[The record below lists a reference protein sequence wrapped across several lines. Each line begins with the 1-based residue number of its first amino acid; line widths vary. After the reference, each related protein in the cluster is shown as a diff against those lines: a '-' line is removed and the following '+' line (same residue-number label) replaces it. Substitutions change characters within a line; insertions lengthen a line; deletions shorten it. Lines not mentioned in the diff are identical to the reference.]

1 MNKKDWN
8 EGLNN
13 IDPALVEEHIEEM
26 EKIAAKSRKD
36 RTAWIRY
43 VSVAATVCLVFGV
56 LVASLILNRA
66 DEPEAVPEKTEETT
80 EETTQEQ
87 SYDTETSEVTT
98 EEDYDTES
106 SEITTEEGNRDTES
120 PSESETVGGVITDA
134 TSEDVSETDS
144 EEDTTEEQS
153 YDTESSE
160 VTTKEDYDTESSEI
174 TTEEGNRDTESPSES
189 ETVGGVITDV
199 TSEDVSETD
208 SEEDTTEEQNY
219 NTESSEVTTEEEN
232 YDTEAPSES
241 ETVGGVVTEVTG
253 EDVTEPEREETTAV
267 EMTTEEATVEE
278 TTENETSAIRENVVY
293 VSELPSNYADIS
305 FVEIVPEG
313 FKLINSLSTH
323 NVQENVSDIL
333 YDFLGKT
340 YDVSFFAKREI
351 QNPFSLTSGYE
362 KNDYQ
367 LIFRSDEASFIFKN
381 GTSELLEA
389 HIFGA
394 NDNSSS
400 GKIISKD
407 DAKNIAQKF
416 ISNYTLK
423 KISSNY
429 YESYSKES
437 DGTHRISYDLMIG
450 GYKVDGEMFVISL
463 RADGE
468 FVLYAD
474 RTTGLYDKFIGKV
487 TEADIAKAEKNLY
500 PYRLPGAYGYYE
512 PYLKVGNDGNLYLC
526 SSYLVDETIDGEE
539 ITREYMFYSRV
550 YYEE

>member
-1 MNKKDWN
+1 MKKIF
-8 EGLNN
+8 L
-13 IDPALVEEHIEEM
+13 
-26 EKIAAKSRKD
+26 
-36 RTAWIRY
+36 
-43 VSVAATVCLVFGV
+43 
-56 LVASLILNRA
+56 SLILILSLLCILCSCNSQNNA
-66 DEPEAVPEKTEETT
+66 ISKETQIDTSQIETT
-80 EETTQEQ
+80 E
-87 SYDTETSEVTT
+87 TE
-98 EEDYDTES
+98 
-106 SEITTEEGNRDTES
+106 
-120 PSESETVGGVITDA
+120 
-134 TSEDVSETDS
+134 
-144 EEDTTEEQS
+144 
-153 YDTESSE
+153 
-160 VTTKEDYDTESSEI
+160 TTKEETQLESIE
-174 TTEEGNRDTESPSES
+174 
-189 ETVGGVITDV
+189 
-199 TSEDVSETD
+199 
-208 SEEDTTEEQNY
+208 
-219 NTESSEVTTEEEN
+219 
-232 YDTEAPSES
+232 
-241 ETVGGVVTEVTG
+241 
-253 EDVTEPEREETTAV
+253 
-267 EMTTEEATVEE
+267 
-278 TTENETSAIRENVVY
+278 ETSAENEKNSIENSEATTEAITDDNSAIVRKSLVY
-293 VSELPSNYADIS
+293 ASELPDGYVDESL
-305 FVEIVPEG
+305 VKIVPAG
-313 FKLINSLSTH
+313 FSLINSLST
-323 NVQENVSDIL
+323 NKVQGSESDIS

-340 YDVSFFAKREI
+340 YNVSFFAKREI

-437 DGTHRISYDLMIG
+437 DGTHRISYDLVIG

-487 TEADIAKAEKNLY
+487 TEADIAEAEKNLY

-526 SSYLVDETIDGEE
+526 SSYLVDEIIDGEE

-550 YYEE
+550 CYEE